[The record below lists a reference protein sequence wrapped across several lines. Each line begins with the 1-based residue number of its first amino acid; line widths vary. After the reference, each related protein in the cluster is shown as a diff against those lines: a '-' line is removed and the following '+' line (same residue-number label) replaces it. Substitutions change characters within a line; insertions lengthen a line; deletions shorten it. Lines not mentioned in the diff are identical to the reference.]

1 LVSAPRVESES
12 AHETDVAQLGTE
24 SPPDSVWSHVTPGWE
39 VSAHRLGR
47 EPNPQP
53 ATKRDWLITI
63 AVVGIAL
70 IAFVYIGIRVSG

>member
-1 LVSAPRVESES
+1 MDTTNRAG
-12 AHETDVAQLGTE
+12 HDTDETEIGTA

-53 ATKRDWLITI
+53 ATRRDWLITI

-70 IAFVYIGIRVSG
+70 VVFVYIGIRVSG